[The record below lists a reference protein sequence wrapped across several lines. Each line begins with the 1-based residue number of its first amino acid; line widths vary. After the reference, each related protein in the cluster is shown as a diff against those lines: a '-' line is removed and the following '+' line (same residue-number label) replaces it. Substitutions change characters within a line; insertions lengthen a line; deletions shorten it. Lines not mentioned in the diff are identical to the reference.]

1 MMQLKRTTKTI
12 TTTGAILSATLV
24 TAAAAFLLFSVSP
37 QAQAQTEDDIT
48 TTIREGLASGFE
60 AGAGE
65 ADEGGNSD
73 LGDEF
78 RAVVD
83 SLRGGDDICTL
94 CG

>member
-1 MMQLKRTTKTI
+1 MKSIT

-24 TAAAAFLLFSVSP
+24 AAAAAFLLFSLSP
-37 QAQAQTEDDIT
+37 QAQAQTEEDDIT
-48 TTIREGLASGFE
+48 TTITEGLASGFE
-60 AGAGE
+60 SGADQ

-83 SLRGGDDICTL
+83 SLRSEDGICQT
-94 CG
+94 CGT